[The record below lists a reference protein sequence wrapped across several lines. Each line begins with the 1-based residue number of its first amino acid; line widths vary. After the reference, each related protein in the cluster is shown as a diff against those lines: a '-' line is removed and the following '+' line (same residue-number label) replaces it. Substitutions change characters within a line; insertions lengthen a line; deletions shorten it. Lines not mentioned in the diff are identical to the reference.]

1 MRPSDCGS
9 LKTVFALARRVAP
22 AVVLVLLTWTAVD
35 VLNPA
40 LCGLDQM
47 PFVAAHES
55 VDGETSSDDQL
66 PVRTEDCF
74 CCSHNVNFSAMVQV
88 RVAFDSL
95 TQTPAERIQIPLWK
109 SFPLYHPPRL
119 S

>member
-1 MRPSDCGS
+1 M
-9 LKTVFALARRVAP
+9 
-22 AVVLVLLTWTAVD
+22 VLLTWTAVD

-55 VDGETSSDDQL
+55 VDGDPSSDERSRVPL
-66 PVRTEDCF
+66 EDCF

-88 RVAFDSL
+88 RIAFESL
-95 TQTPAERIQIPLWK
+95 TQTPARIQNPLWK

>member
-1 MRPSDCGS
+1 M
-9 LKTVFALARRVAP
+9 VRRVAP
-22 AVVLVLLTWTAVD
+22 AVVMALLAWTAVD

-40 LCGLDQM
+40 LCELDQM
-47 PFVAAHES
+47 PFVAAHAS
-55 VDGETSSDDQL
+55 VDWDTSSDDRPPA
-66 PVRTEDCF
+66 PVEDCF
-74 CCSHNVNFSAMVQV
+74 CCSHNVNFSAMMQV
-88 RVAFDSL
+88 RIAFQSR

>member
-1 MRPSDCGS
+1 MIAYG
-9 LKTVFALARRVAP
+9 TVFAIARRVAP

-40 LCGLDQM
+40 LCGLDQL
-47 PFVAAHES
+47 PFIAANVTVDDDTSSPEPRPVAA
-55 VDGETSSDDQL
+55 
-66 PVRTEDCF
+66 EDCF
-74 CCSHNVNFSAMVQV
+74 CCSHAVNFSAIAQDLSV
-88 RVAFDSL
+88 RFDL
-95 TQTPAERIQIPLWK
+95 RDTPTEPLQNPTWK